1 MLAVKL
7 VLLLASVHHTALIA
21 AEDVIGNTANIPI
34 SIDST
39 KITLRILDLVFIEFS
54 SYYFIFSPCPEGQG
68 ERVGR
73 GVFLVGLRYLLAEYK
88 PKATFIQPY
97 F

>member
-7 VLLLASVHHTALIA
+7 VLLLASVHHTAFIA

-39 KITLRILDLVFIEFS
+39 KITLRILDLDFIEFS
-54 SYYFIFSPCPEGQG
+54 SFFLFFCSPCPEGQG
-68 ERVGR
+68 KRVGR
-73 GVFLVGLRYLLAEYK
+73 GVFVVGLRYLLAEYK
-88 PKATFIQPY
+88 P
-97 F
+97 